1 LTKKEW
7 IEHLKKK
14 SVCKPGLAW
23 FMRRPW
29 VDRLEVIDSL
39 LKEKYYTWTMWTI
52 QNTLLTENEKL
63 FTQFFYN
70 HIRMSGLEGLYDE
83 WSDMGD
89 QNNAISMGD
98 TIPEY
103 IDALMPVIDYGRELV
118 RIEERK

>member
-1 LTKKEW
+1 
-7 IEHLKKK
+7 
-14 SVCKPGLAW
+14 
-23 FMRRPW
+23 MRRPW

-39 LKEKYYTWTMWTI
+39 LKEEYYTWTMWTI
-52 QNTLLTENEKL
+52 QNTLNTENEKL

-70 HIRMSGLEGLYDE
+70 HIQMSGLEGVYDE